1 MPVEKRNYAYYRLS
15 QEDGDVESG
24 PESESCSISSQRTCV
39 QRYLLSQNM
48 LPDSFEE
55 VIDDGYSGT
64 NMNRPGIAR
73 LLRLAES
80 GQVGTIIVRDLS
92 RFARNYL
99 EAGHYLEFVFPLLD
113 IRFISIN
120 DQFDSAAL
128 GETTGGLELAIR
140 NLMNQMYS
148 QDISRKIK
156 STVDLKKLSG
166 EYAYGAVPFG
176 YKKGARHNTIEV
188 DEPAALIV
196 KEVFRLA
203 AEGRTITQIAHTM
216 NERGVI
222 TPSVYLAATRG
233 KYKTRKDWTYE
244 SVRNLLENRIYT
256 GDTIPFKSH
265 VVRVGSNRVKH
276 IPVEMQEVLPDTHE
290 AIISRETFYL
300 ARQVVKSNVKSKP
313 AAPPN
318 PFTSKLVCGCCG
330 NRLVKGKA
338 QNKFWRCATHRYVPD
353 SPCANVKIEEKKLC
367 KVVLRAV
374 LSQCKLL
381 DEHIQRAKEQ
391 SRSVRSSQEI
401 LESQRRAL
409 RNDLDRLQNDK
420 MRYYEDYATGRL
432 TKEGFATQRAEI
444 SSREEN
450 IKLQLQVAENQLA
463 QLQER
468 LKASTDQL
476 VESER
481 VTAYQEVTELT
492 PELVKALIRQIT
504 LRPDGSVVI
513 SWNFRDEL
521 AGLVELEQTIAEEQA
536 V

>member
-15 QEDGDVESG
+15 REDGDVESG
-24 PESESCSISSQRTCV
+24 SEIESCSISSQRACV
-39 QRYLLSQNM
+39 RRYLLSQNI
-48 LPDSFEE
+48 PPEDFEE
-55 VIDDGYSGT
+55 IVDDGYSGT
-64 NMNRPGIAR
+64 NMNRPGITR
-73 LLRLAES
+73 LLHLAES
-80 GQVGTIIVRDLS
+80 GQVGAIIVRDLS

-99 EAGHYLEFVFPLLD
+99 EAGHYLEFVFPLLNV
-113 IRFISIN
+113 RFISVN

-156 STVDLKKLSG
+156 SSVDLKKLSG
-166 EYAYGAVPFG
+166 EYAYGAAPFG
-176 YKKGARHNTIEV
+176 YKKGRRHNTIEA

-203 AEGRTITQIAHTM
+203 AEGKTITQIAHTM

-222 TPSVYLAATRG
+222 TPSVYLSATRG
-233 KYKTRKDWTYE
+233 KYKTRKTWTYE

-256 GDTIPFKSH
+256 GDTVPFKSH
-265 VVRVGSNRVKH
+265 VLRVGSNRVKH
-276 IPVEMQEVLPDTHE
+276 IPVELQEVLPDTHE

-313 AAPPN
+313 AAPRN

-330 NRLVKGKA
+330 NRLVKGKT
-338 QNKFWRCATHRYVPD
+338 QNKFWRCTSHRYVPD
-353 SPCANVKIEEKKLC
+353 SPCVQVKIEEKQLREI
-367 KVVLRAV
+367 VLRAI
-374 LSQCKLL
+374 LAQCRLL
-381 DEHIQRAKEQ
+381 DGHIQRVKAE
-391 SRSVRSSQEI
+391 SRSARSSQEI
-401 LESQRRAL
+401 VESQCRAL
-409 RNDLDRLQNDK
+409 KKNLDRLQGAK
-420 MRYYEDYATGRL
+420 MRYYEDYASGRL
-432 TKEGFATQRAEI
+432 TKEGFAARKNEI
-444 SSREEN
+444 AIQEDDT
-450 IKLQLQVAENQLA
+450 KLKLQVAENQLA

-468 LKASTDQL
+468 LRASTNQL

-481 VTAYQEVTELT
+481 VAAYQEVAELT
-492 PELVKALIRQIT
+492 PELVKSLIRQIT
-504 LRPDGSVVI
+504 VHPDGRIAI

-521 AGLVELEQTIAEEQA
+521 AGLVELEQVIAEEQA

>member
-1 MPVEKRNYAYYRLS
+1 MPVEKWNYAYYRLS

-24 PESESCSISSQRTCV
+24 SESESCSISSQRACV
-39 QRYLLSQNM
+39 QRYLLGHDM
-48 LPDSFEE
+48 PGFEE
-55 VIDDGYSGT
+55 IIDDGYSGT
-64 NMNRPGIAR
+64 NMNRPGITR
-73 LLRLAES
+73 LLHLAES
-80 GQVGTIIVRDLS
+80 GRVGTIIVRDLS

-99 EAGHYLEFVFPLLD
+99 EAGHYLEFVFPLLNV
-113 IRFISIN
+113 RFISVN

-156 STVDLKKLSG
+156 SSVDLKKLSG

-176 YKKGARHNTIEV
+176 YKKGKRHNTIEV

-196 KEVFRLA
+196 KEVYRLA
-203 AEGRTITQIAHTM
+203 VEGRTITQIAHTM
-216 NERGVI
+216 NERGVT
-222 TPSVYLAATRG
+222 TPSVYLSAIRG
-233 KYKTRKDWTYE
+233 KYKTRKTWTYE

-256 GDTIPFKSH
+256 GDTVPFKSH
-265 VVRVGSNRVKH
+265 VVRVGSNRVKQ
-276 IPVEMQEVLPDTHE
+276 IPVELQEVLPDTHE
-290 AIISRETFYL
+290 PIISREIFYL
-300 ARQVVKSNVKSKP
+300 ARQVVKSNLKSKP
-313 AAPPN
+313 TSPRN

-330 NRLVKGKA
+330 NRLIKGKA
-338 QNKFWRCATHRYVPD
+338 QNKFWRCTSHRYVPD
-353 SPCANVKIEEKKLC
+353 SPCANVKIEEIKL
-367 KVVLRAV
+367 KEIVLRAI
-374 LSQCKLL
+374 SRQCQLL
-381 DEHIQRAKEQ
+381 DEHIRRAKTE

-401 LESQRRAL
+401 LESQCRTYRKE
-409 RNDLDRLQNDK
+409 LDRLQSAK
-420 MRYYEDYATGRL
+420 MRDYEDYATGRL
-432 TKEGFATQRAEI
+432 TKEGFAARKSEI
-444 SSREEN
+444 TSQEDD
-450 IKLQLQVAENQLA
+450 IKLKLQVAENQLA

-468 LKASTDQL
+468 LKASTNQL

-504 LRPDGSVVI
+504 VRPDGRVVI

-521 AGLVELEQTIAEEQA
+521 AGLVELEQIIAEEQA

>member
-24 PESESCSISSQRTCV
+24 SESESCSISSQRACV
-39 QRYLLSQNM
+39 QRYLLNHGM
-48 LPDSFEE
+48 PGFEE
-55 VIDDGYSGT
+55 IIDDGCSGT
-64 NMNRPGIAR
+64 NMNRPGITR

-99 EAGHYLEFVFPLLD
+99 EAGHYLEFVFPLLNV
-113 IRFISIN
+113 RFISVN

-156 STVDLKKLSG
+156 SSVDLKKLSG

-176 YKKGARHNTIEV
+176 YKKGKRHNTIEV

-203 AEGRTITQIAHTM
+203 VEGRTITQIAHTM

-233 KYKTRKDWTYE
+233 KYRTRKDWTYE

-256 GDTIPFKSH
+256 GDTVPFKSH

-276 IPVEMQEVLPDTHE
+276 IPVELQEVLPDTHE
-290 AIISRETFYL
+290 PVISRETFYL

-313 AAPPN
+313 TAPRN

-338 QNKFWRCATHRYVPD
+338 QNKFWRCTTHRYMPD
-353 SPCANVKIEEKKLC
+353 SPCAHVKIEEKKLRGI
-367 KVVLRAV
+367 VLGAITR
-374 LSQCKLL
+374 QCQLL
-381 DEHIQRAKEQ
+381 DEHIRRVKTE

-401 LESQRRAL
+401 LESQCRIYRKE
-409 RNDLDRLQNDK
+409 LDRLQSAK
-420 MRYYEDYATGRL
+420 MRDYEDYATGRL
-432 TKEGFATQRAEI
+432 TKEGFAARKSEI
-444 SSREEN
+444 TRQEDD
-450 IKLQLQVAENQLA
+450 IKLKLQVAENQLA
-463 QLQER
+463 QLQEH
-468 LKASTDQL
+468 LKASTNQL

-492 PELVKALIRQIT
+492 PELVRALIRQIT
-504 LRPDGSVVI
+504 VRPDGGVVI

-521 AGLVELEQTIAEEQA
+521 AGLVELEQLIAEEQA